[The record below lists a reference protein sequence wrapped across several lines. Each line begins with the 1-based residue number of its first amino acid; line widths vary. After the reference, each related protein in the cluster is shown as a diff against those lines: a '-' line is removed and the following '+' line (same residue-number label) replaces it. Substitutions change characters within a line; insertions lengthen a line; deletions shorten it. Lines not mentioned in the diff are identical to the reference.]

1 MKEKKRVDEKRVD
14 EKEVNDEK
22 CDSGDDSNRKSQLK
36 PVRPKIGEH
45 KDNLK
50 QRSDWFQKRSGK
62 RS

>member
-1 MKEKKRVDEKRVD
+1 MKEKKQIEEKEKNEEECDEVDNSDEK
-14 EKEVNDEK
+14 
-22 CDSGDDSNRKSQLK
+22 SPLK